1 MQREAGAISREVWV
15 RGFRCKGHAPITV
28 YVDEEG
34 HGIGPLLNAAHS
46 AERWRPFGGESF
58 HSSALH
64 LTSKRW
70 DDATK
75 AALSYANNVGAQHT
89 T

>member
-46 AERWRPFGGESF
+46 AERWWPFGGESF
-58 HSSALH
+58 HSSAFH
-64 LTSKRW
+64 LTSKRR

-75 AALSYANNVGAQHT
+75 AALSYTSNVGAQHAT
-89 T
+89 